1 LWTKYRGFEKEVKR
15 MREIDEANRLINE
28 FLAEVELRLP
38 SWLKIREEELDEVL
52 QELKEHIEDKAQSF
66 VDQGMAYI
74 EAIKKS
80 ITEMGN
86 PVEIANEYKKRGTPK
101 YYITVELWNL
111 YIKSLK
117 LILALIIPI
126 MSIFIALDVV
136 ITILEMGNWFDSLLS
151 GIGNLLFTS
160 MIGIIGITIL
170 FVYLS
175 MEGYTPEDLKKIF
188 TSRKAK
194 EHKSEFKFRRHYIQK
209 AKREINKRA
218 KSEISPDK
226 MIIPKGYKRPIEL
239 IIGNIFGIVF
249 GIVAIWQPI
258 TYINALLDPLFL
270 NLVSGVGI
278 SLVILGIIGMIQGIL
293 AVWTFKAYKYL
304 LPIKSA
310 IAILFIPLLI
320 LFIINPQVF
329 PLFYWSDTTGLVIFN
344 IPPECYWLYQMILIF
359 ILIAILSVN
368 IKNIIKAAK
377 LKRSDFYLN

>member
-1 LWTKYRGFEKEVKR
+1 
-15 MREIDEANRLINE
+15 
-28 FLAEVELRLP
+28 
-38 SWLKIREEELDEVL
+38 
-52 QELKEHIEDKAQSF
+52 
-66 VDQGMAYI
+66 
-74 EAIKKS
+74 
-80 ITEMGN
+80 
-86 PVEIANEYKKRGTPK
+86 
-101 YYITVELWNL
+101 
-111 YIKSLK
+111 
-117 LILALIIPI
+117 
-126 MSIFIALDVV
+126 
-136 ITILEMGNWFDSLLS
+136 
-151 GIGNLLFTS
+151 
-160 MIGIIGITIL
+160 
-170 FVYLS
+170 
-175 MEGYTPEDLKKIF
+175 
-188 TSRKAK
+188 
-194 EHKSEFKFRRHYIQK
+194 
-209 AKREINKRA
+209 
-218 KSEISPDK
+218 